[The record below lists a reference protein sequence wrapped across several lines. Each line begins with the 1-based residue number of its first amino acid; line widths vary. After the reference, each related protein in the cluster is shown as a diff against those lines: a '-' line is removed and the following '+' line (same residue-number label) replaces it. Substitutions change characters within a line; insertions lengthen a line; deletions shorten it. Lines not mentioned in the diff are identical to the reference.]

1 MHKKPMTDKEL
12 KSLKPTDKIY
22 RKSCSYCG
30 LMVRVM
36 PSGNKYFEFEN
47 KANKIRL
54 AIGEYGDISLNRA
67 KEIAFDMLSR
77 LKSGENLKNSGVT
90 FGDLADRLLEIKSAT
105 LAPSSIKRDRIL
117 LQKPKKLLNM
127 DISKITT
134 LDIIEAIKEFEN
146 GSDTPKRLF
155 NLISQVYKSANHI
168 TRNITTDINYKY
180 TFKSVSKQ
188 NYPTLTKDRDIKAL
202 MIAIDEYNGYIA
214 TKYALKLAIYSAVRP
229 FNARSAH
236 WDEIDLKS
244 KIWTIPANKMKMKRE
259 FELPLSTS
267 LVRILN
273 EYKELQ
279 GWGGY
284 LFKSLKS
291 DLRPI
296 SENTLNTALR
306 RMGYTKDELVSH
318 GFRAMFSTL
327 AHENLEAHK
336 QSSEIIER
344 CLAHQDKN
352 SVRAVYNRSKQI
364 EYMRKVM
371 QWWGEYLD
379 RLLLDKN
386 S

>member
-1 MHKKPMTDKEL
+1 MTDKEL

-77 LKSGENLKNSGVT
+77 LKSGESLKNSGVT
-90 FGDLADRLLEIKSAT
+90 FGALADRLLEIKSAT

-134 LDIIEAIKEFEN
+134 LDIIETIKEFEN

-155 NLISQVYKSANHI
+155 NLISQVYKSASHI
-168 TRNITTDINYKY
+168 TRNITADINYKY
-180 TFKSVSKQ
+180 TFKTVKPN
-188 NYPTLTKDRDIKAL
+188 NYPTLTNPSDIKAL
-202 MIAIDEYNGYIA
+202 LISIDEYNGYA
-214 TKYALKLAIYSAVRP
+214 PTRYALKLAIFTAVRP
-229 FNARSAH
+229 FNVRCAEWA
-236 WDEIDLKS
+236 EIDLDKGVWS
-244 KIWTIPANKMKMKRE
+244 ILANKMKMGRE
-259 FELPLSTS
+259 FTLPLNTQAVQ
-267 LVRILN
+267 LL
-273 EYKELQ
+273 KEWRLIS
-279 GWGGY
+279 GSDSY
-284 LFKSLKS
+284 CFKSAKEIG
-291 DLRPI
+291 RPL
-296 SENTLNTALR
+296 SENTLNSALR
-306 RMGYTKDELVSH
+306 RMGYTRDELVSH

-327 AHENLEAHK
+327 AHENLETHK

-352 SVRAVYNRSKQI
+352 SVRATYNRSKQI

-371 QWWGEYLD
+371 QWWGDYLD
-379 RLLLDKN
+379 GLLLDKN
-386 S
+386 N

>member
-1 MHKKPMTDKEL
+1 
-12 KSLKPTDKIY
+12 
-22 RKSCSYCG
+22 
-30 LMVRVM
+30 M

-77 LKSGENLKNSGVT
+77 LKSGESLKNSGVT
-90 FGDLADRLLEIKSAT
+90 FGALADRLLEIKSAT

-134 LDIIEAIKEFEN
+134 IDIIEAIKEFEN

-180 TFKSVSKQ
+180 TFKSVNKQ
-188 NYPTLTKDRDIKAL
+188 NYPTLTKDSDIKAL

-244 KIWTIPANKMKMKRE
+244 RIWTIPASKMKMKRE

-267 LVRILN
+267 LIRILN

-296 SENTLNTALR
+296 SENALNTALR
-306 RMGYTKDELVSH
+306 RMGYTRDELVSH

-371 QWWGEYLD
+371 EWWGEYLD
-379 RLLLDKN
+379 RLLLDEK
-386 S
+386 

>member
-1 MHKKPMTDKEL
+1 
-12 KSLKPTDKIY
+12 
-22 RKSCSYCG
+22 
-30 LMVRVM
+30 
-36 PSGNKYFEFEN
+36 
-47 KANKIRL
+47 
-54 AIGEYGDISLNRA
+54 
-67 KEIAFDMLSR
+67 
-77 LKSGENLKNSGVT
+77 
-90 FGDLADRLLEIKSAT
+90 
-105 LAPSSIKRDRIL
+105 
-117 LQKPKKLLNM
+117 
-127 DISKITT
+127 
-134 LDIIEAIKEFEN
+134 FEN

-188 NYPTLTKDRDIKAL
+188 NYPTLTKTSDIKAL
-202 MIAIDEYNGYIA
+202 MISIDEYNGYIA

-267 LVRILN
+267 LIRILN

-291 DLRPI
+291 DIRPL
-296 SENTLNTALR
+296 SENALNTALR
-306 RMGYTKDELVSH
+306 RMGYRRDELVSH

-371 QWWGEYLD
+371 EWWGEYLD